1 MHPHKLLQL
10 LLPLAAVTAL
20 ATNAASAQQ
29 SLPAPLP
36 LKQALSLSETQN
48 NRVLKSITEKDI
60 AEEEVAETQEMRLP
74 EFDFHTSYAR
84 ISSITEFTRG
94 SLDGRKVT
102 HLNPNMYDFTF
113 SGSMP
118 LYSGNRINNLV
129 DKAKLNDEVA
139 TTAVK
144 KTQKDV
150 KLQITALYLGIYK
163 LSQLDKLLVE
173 NVSEEKE
180 RLKEVKALHKNGT
193 ITKNEVL
200 RAELQLKDREIQLIN
215 NHKDIE
221 IAYSELKTLLNL
233 PEENNVVIDTLGLI
247 HNERDVKFADL
258 QNASLGNEEFR
269 MVHLRAEAGKIDV
282 KNAKANYYPVISL
295 YGSYAYKFPN
305 YMFFP
310 PDPYA
315 YTFGSAGVQLTYNIS
330 GIYKNK
336 SRVSL
341 AKKRAEAAVRQ
352 TEIVT
357 DENRDRIF
365 RQFRQYEELQ
375 ERFKV
380 TDAANALAAEN
391 YRLVKL
397 QYLNQ
402 LVVIT
407 EMIDA
412 DNALLQ
418 AKYDRISV
426 RIDAAMKY
434 YEMLHTAGLPFTN

>member
-1 MHPHKLLQL
+1 MHQHTLLRL
-10 LLPLAAVTAL
+10 LLPMALITLPMVKATAQEGSTVTL
-20 ATNAASAQQ
+20 
-29 SLPAPLP
+29 SLH
-36 LKQALSLSETQN
+36 QALGLAETQN
-48 NRVLKSITEKDI
+48 NRVLKSLTEKEI
-60 AEEEVAETQEMRLP
+60 AEEEVAETEEMRLP
-74 EFDFHTSYAR
+74 ELDFHTAYAR

-118 LYSGNRINNLV
+118 LYNGSRINNLV
-129 DKAKLNDEVA
+129 DKARLNSEA
-139 TTAVK
+139 AATAVQ

-150 KLQITALYLGIYK
+150 KLQITGLYLGIYK
-163 LSQLDKLLVE
+163 LLQLEKLLTE
-173 NVSEEKE
+173 NVGEEKE

-200 RAELQLKDREIQLIN
+200 RAELQLKDREMQLLN
-215 NHKDIE
+215 NRKDVE
-221 IAYSELKTLLNL
+221 IAYGDLKTLLNL
-233 PEENNVVIDTLGLI
+233 PEDQTLVADTIGLI
-247 HNERDVKFADL
+247 HKTDGVDFALL
-258 QNASLGNEEFR
+258 QNAALGNEEFR
-269 MVHLRAEAGKIDV
+269 MARLRADAGKLDV

-315 YTFGSAGVQLTYNIS
+315 YTFGNVGVQLTYNIS

-341 AKKRAEAAVRQ
+341 ARKRAEAAARQ

-365 RQFRQYEELQ
+365 RQFRRYEELLNQ
-375 ERFKV
+375 FKV
-380 TDAANALAAEN
+380 TDAAEVLATEN

-418 AKYDRISV
+418 ARYNRISAH
-426 RIDAAMKY
+426 IDAEMMY
-434 YEMLHTAGLPFTN
+434 YEMLHTAGLPFIK